1 MFGVDLHTHTYISD
15 GTLSPEQLVQAALD
29 LKIHTLA
36 LTDHDT
42 MDGLSRAQTYAQDY
56 AQDQDIQ
63 IISGVEIS
71 SQWSRPNT
79 QKSYGVHIVALN
91 MQNQAPMQTML
102 EQQKKVRAER
112 AQAICALLDKCI
124 SFDIYPEVLAQVDG
138 QPDRVTRTHIAKALV
153 EKKIVS
159 RPQQAF
165 DRFLKEGKKAFVKFD
180 GLGLKETIEVIQ
192 ASGGFAVLAHPTR
205 YDLSATNIRYL
216 IELFAE
222 LGGDAVEL
230 PPNIEP
236 ASTRQ
241 MVDKLI
247 EQLGLAVSIGS
258 DFHGDNM
265 PWIKLGNIPRVK
277 EGQLGIWERF
287 RYIILI

>member
-112 AQAICALLDKCI
+112 AQAICALLEKCI

-180 GLGLKETIEVIQ
+180 GLGLKETIEVIH

-241 MVDKLI
+241 MVDKMI

-287 RYIILI
+287 R

>member
-1 MFGVDLHTHTYISD
+1 MFGVDLHTHSFISD

-42 MDGLSRAQTYAQDY
+42 MDGLVLARKHAQDY
-56 AQDQDIQ
+56 DIQ

-91 MQNQAPMQTML
+91 MQDEAPIKTML
-102 EQQKKVRAER
+102 EKQKKVRAER
-112 AQAICALLDKCI
+112 AKLICELLEKCI
-124 SFDIYPEVLAQVDG
+124 GFDIYPEVLAKVDG
-138 QPDRVTRTHIAKALV
+138 FPDRVTRTHIAKTLV
-153 EKKIVS
+153 EKNIVS

-180 GLGLKETIEVIQ
+180 GIGLKETIEVIH
-192 ASGGFAVLAHPTR
+192 ASQGFAVLAHPTR

-222 LGGDAVEL
+222 CGGNAVEL
-230 PPNIEP
+230 PSSSE
-236 ASTRQ
+236 ALSTRQ
-241 MVDKLI
+241 MVDRMI
-247 EQLGLAVSIGS
+247 EQFDLAVSIGS
-258 DFHGDNM
+258 DFHGENM
-265 PWIKLGNIPRVK
+265 PWIKLGNTPRVN
-277 EGQLGIWERF
+277 EGQKGIWERF
-287 RYIILI
+287 R